1 MRVQEGGVRSMSDEP
16 TLEELT
22 YYSNLYYEEE
32 MRKEYEE
39 ELRKEQES
47 KKEEGE

>member
-1 MRVQEGGVRSMSDEP
+1 MQGGRARSMSDEP
-16 TLEELT
+16 TLEELM

-39 ELRKEQES
+39 ELRKEEES
-47 KKEEGE
+47 